1 MLKHALYLRQV
12 LFVSM
17 LLPDGTVYPLNKKNS
32 VLTHDRKLP
41 KRGEE

>member
-12 LFVSM
+12 FLYQCCY
-17 LLPDGTVYPLNKKNS
+17 LTERCIHLNKKNS